1 MSFLRPLFSLLL
13 AASQVVAGERFL
25 VRAWQS
31 EDGLPGNVV
40 RSVVQ
45 AADGWLWVATAEGV
59 VRFDGLR
66 FSGLGPA
73 AETLLARRRPRAL
86 FALDDGSVWITT
98 SRGGLLRWQAGR
110 LAELLP
116 EAEPEVPPG
125 RIASVTALVGEGP
138 GRVLLA
144 RGAETFRIEGGRLV
158 PVERTAEIEARLA
171 AGEPGE
177 PAQEGV
183 RLRDR
188 QRRRWV
194 ADAGGLSVTDAS
206 GVAWPVALPQV
217 EPANRIVALAED
229 REGSV
234 WAATGE
240 SGLLQIRERRVL
252 LLTSEDGLS
261 DRTAFVVRQ
270 DHTGAW
276 WIGSKRGGLDRLTGS
291 AVTHFPVGDG
301 SPNRPVSALHE
312 DRAGTLWAAT
322 RNGSVFRLVDG
333 AFRPAFPAPVPT
345 SKVAALAEDASG
357 GLWLGGALG
366 LGCWDGAAYHAAEAR
381 GYRGGEVTAL
391 APGPGGVLYAGT
403 SSGALWRGGPEGF
416 ALLGEAAPG
425 YAISALLPL
434 GESLWIAT
442 HGAGLVRWR
451 AGGFSRFGAAEGLP
465 DLRLTSV
472 LADGAG
478 QLWLGSLGGI
488 FRVRVAE
495 LESGGPVHW
504 LRLDRSDGLLSRECT
519 GGFQPAAWRG
529 MDGELWFPTVQGV
542 ARIAPERFALNQVP
556 PPVAIEEARANGIP
570 LDLARP
576 VPELGPGRTRLELR
590 WTALTFAAPEKA
602 TFHHQL
608 EGLDEG
614 WREAGPARTASYEA
628 VPPGRYRFRVRAA
641 NADGVW
647 NEEGA
652 ALAFVVRPHFW
663 DTAPFR
669 TALAVLGVLAA
680 SGLGW
685 SLARRR
691 LRRRLAALELQ
702 HAREA
707 ERTRIARDL
716 HDDLGASLTEIS
728 MLAGMA
734 AEESAATG
742 ARGCLEEIAAKTQAA
757 VGTLDEIVW
766 AVNPR
771 HDTLASLADYVAA
784 FAGEFLGAAGL
795 ALRLDVARPL
805 PALPLA
811 ADRRHSLFLALRE
824 ALNNVVKHAR
834 ATEVRLRL
842 RAGEGRI
849 VVEIED
855 DGCGFDLA
863 AARGGEGLGNLQA
876 RLAEAGGFCQIES
889 APGRGTSVRLTV

>member
-1 MSFLRPLFSLLL
+1 MFWLRPLLSLLL
-13 AASQVVAGERFL
+13 TATFAAASERFL

-45 AADGWLWVATAEGV
+45 SADGWLWVATAEGV

-66 FSGLGPA
+66 FTSLGPA
-73 AETLLARRRPRAL
+73 AEVSLARRRPRTL
-86 FALDDGSVWITT
+86 FALRDGSVWIATN
-98 SRGGLLRWQAGR
+98 RGGLLRWHAGR

-116 EAEPEVPPG
+116 EADPDMPPG
-125 RIASVTALVGEGP
+125 RIASVSALVEDET
-138 GRVLLA
+138 GRVWLA
-144 RGAETFRIEGGRLV
+144 RGAEIFRSEGDRFL
-158 PVERTAEIEARLA
+158 PAPPAPEIMARLA
-171 AGEPGE
+171 AAEKPGLG
-177 PAQEGV
+177 PEGP

-188 QRRRWV
+188 QGRLW
-194 ADAGGLSVTDAS
+194 AATAS
-206 GVAWPVALPQV
+206 GLTVTGSRGGAELVPLPEL
-217 EPANRIVALAED
+217 EPTHRIAELCED
-229 REGSV
+229 REGNI

-252 LLTSEDGLS
+252 MLTTTDGLS

-270 DHTGAW
+270 DRHGAW
-276 WIGSKRGGLDRLTGS
+276 WIGNKQGGLDRLAGS
-291 AVTHFPVGDG
+291 VVTHFPVGDG
-301 SPNRPVSALHE
+301 SPDRPISALHE
-312 DRAGTLWAAT
+312 DRAGALWAAT
-322 RNGSVFRLVDG
+322 RNGSVFRLVEG
-333 AFRPAFPAPVPT
+333 AFRPAFPVPSPT
-345 SKVAALAEDASG
+345 SKVAALAEDAEG

-366 LGCWDGAAYHAAEAR
+366 LGCWKGAAYHPAEAR

-391 APGPGGVLYAGT
+391 VTDAAGALYVGT
-403 SSGALWRGGPEGF
+403 SSGTLWRGGASGF
-416 ALLGEAAPG
+416 TCLGEAAPG
-425 YAISALLPL
+425 HALSALRPV
-434 GESLWIAT
+434 GETVWIAT
-442 HGAGLVRWR
+442 HGAGLVRWQ
-451 AGGFSRFGAAEGLP
+451 AGRFTRFGSAEGLP

-472 LADGAG
+472 LDDGAG

-495 LESGGPVHW
+495 LEGGGPLHW
-504 LRLDRSDGLLSRECT
+504 LRLDRADGLLSRECT

-529 MDGELWFPTVQGV
+529 AQGEMWFPTVQGV
-542 ARIAPERFALNQVP
+542 ARIVPERFALNRVP
-556 PPVAIEEARANGIP
+556 PPVVLEEVRAQGAALELGAP
-570 LDLARP
+570 PR
-576 VPELGPGRTRLELR
+576 LGPGRTRLELR
-590 WTALTFAAPEKA
+590 WTALTFASPEKA
-602 TFHHQL
+602 VFRLKL
-608 EGLDEG
+608 EGLDEA
-614 WREAGPARTASYEA
+614 WREAGSARSTSYEA
-628 VPPGRYRFRVRAA
+628 VPPGRYRLRVRAA

-647 NEEGA
+647 SEA
-652 ALAFVVRPHFW
+652 DATFAFEVRPHFW
-663 DTAPFR
+663 ETAAFR
-669 TALAVLGVLAA
+669 AALAAAAVLAA
-680 SGLGW
+680 SGVGW
-685 SLARRR
+685 GIARRR
-691 LRRRLAALELQ
+691 LKRRLAALELE

-734 AEESAATG
+734 AEESTAA

-784 FAGEFLGAAGL
+784 FAGEFLAAAGL

-824 ALNNVVKHAR
+824 ALNNVVKHAH

-842 RAGEGRI
+842 QTEGGRI

-855 DGCGFDLA
+855 DGCGFARA
-863 AARGGEGLGNLQA
+863 AAGGGEGLGNLQA
-876 RLAEAGGFCQIES
+876 RLAEAGGTCQIES
-889 APGRGTSVRLTV
+889 TPGRGTSVRLTV